1 MTMTIIPNTTQEK
14 EKPKHKRKIIRKVNK
29 QSEPPKI
36 KKIIRRKVNDPKKV
50 RKIKRVVKL
59 TPPESLVI
67 NTENVHDTNLLTND
81 KNNDP
86 LKEVTQKRVTF
97 EEDYSEDDI
106 ECVFTVSWYH
116 RNHSYLLDENT
127 QEVFSKQDHS
137 LVGLRYINEDE
148 LSVIDFD
155 YTNL

>member
-106 ECVFTVSWYH
+106 ECVGTTETIPICLMKTPKKCLANRITH
-116 RNHSYLLDENT
+116 LLDFVTLMKMN
-127 QEVFSKQDHS
+127 FP
-137 LVGLRYINEDE
+137 
-148 LSVIDFD
+148 
-155 YTNL
+155 